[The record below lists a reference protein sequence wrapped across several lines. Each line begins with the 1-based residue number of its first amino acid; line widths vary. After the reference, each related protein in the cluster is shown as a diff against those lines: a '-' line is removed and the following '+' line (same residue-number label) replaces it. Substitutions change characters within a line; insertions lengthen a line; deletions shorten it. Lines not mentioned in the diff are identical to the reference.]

1 MGYLARA
8 QWSRDPWTRQVRF
21 CFVGPCNK
29 GCRITKGA
37 FACDEFFQAAENLA
51 WNIWKF
57 FSRHYSIYF
66 WSGNYRSD
74 AEQRYGWCHRCCISQ
89 FEMESRNHVHSWS
102 IQSHY
107 TSFWISTA
115 WVSHNYCK
123 CGVLTWSQWLGI
135 SGRQDHMDLWYGPC
149 DMDGSFENNFS
160 EEVQLH
166 GIKFICDTKNISWK
180 HLNVVPP
187 KIKQKWSAAVSKAY
201 PIRIRGI
208 IYVNVRI

>member
-74 AEQRYGWCHRCCISQ
+74 AEQGYGWCHRCCISQ

-115 WVSHNYCK
+115 WVSYTYCN

-135 SGRQDHMDLWYGPC
+135 SGHQDHIIVHVIWTVLLKIISVKKFNSM
-149 DMDGSFENNFS
+149 GSNSFVIQKIFLGNIWMSYHQKLNKNGQQQWAKLIRS
-160 EEVQLH
+160 ESEASYMS
-166 GIKFICDTKNISWK
+166 T
-180 HLNVVPP
+180 
-187 KIKQKWSAAVSKAY
+187 
-201 PIRIRGI
+201 
-208 IYVNVRI
+208 